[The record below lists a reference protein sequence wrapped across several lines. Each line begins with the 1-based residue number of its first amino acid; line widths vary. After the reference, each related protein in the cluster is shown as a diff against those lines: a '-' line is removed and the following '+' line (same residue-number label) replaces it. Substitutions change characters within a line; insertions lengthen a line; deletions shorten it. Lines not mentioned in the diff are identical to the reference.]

1 VEGGQLRIVQVDG
14 DGDGDGVSATLSP
27 DGLLPLH
34 GRRREAL
41 NRLLDHSA
49 TSEAAL
55 PDGLLVSCTCGH
67 LYLSGGG

>member
-14 DGDGDGVSATLSP
+14 DGVGVALRP
-27 DGLLPLH
+27 DGLRPLH